1 MGSLVSDVR
10 EWFLL
15 RDAEA
20 RAAKLPAE
28 TRTAMHRDTVRAQQK
43 KEAAEALWAYGARA
57 EAIALARAA
66 LVLAR
71 EAAERGG
78 IAVQDET
85 MTAMR
90 AVLEA
95 TEALPGLDAEVTDA
109 HVEQFRRLVELQGAL
124 DTAVLPVAYDDTERR
139 RVRTSRIAGMAGLA
153 LAVIAFTVWQIRKPV
168 SLKVE
173 ASTSWGARFAPA
185 NVVDGV
191 DSTEWLLPDNI
202 GGWIELAP
210 AKPRPFRR
218 LKVLNGKNSGNPDRA
233 VLEAD
238 VEVWSAGRPVKV
250 IPTNLGPFTLK
261 PEWRTI
267 ELGVDGP
274 VEKVRIVVKTWAGQ
288 GGALAEAYL
297 E

>member
-1 MGSLVSDVR
+1 MGSVVSDVR

-15 RDAEA
+15 REA
-20 RAAKLPAE
+20 AAQSAKLPVE

-43 KEAAEALWAYGARA
+43 KEAAEVLFAQGARA
-57 EAIALARAA
+57 EAFGLARAA
-66 LVLAR
+66 LALAR

-78 IAVQDET
+78 VAVPEET
-85 MTAMR
+85 ATATR
-90 AVLEA
+90 AI
-95 TEALPGLDAEVTDA
+95 LDATTTLPELEGEVTDA
-109 HVEQFRRLVELQGAL
+109 HVAQYRTLIDLQATLDAAL
-124 DTAVLPVAYDDTERR
+124 LPVAYDDTERR

-153 LAVIAFTVWQIRKPV
+153 LAVIGFTVWQIRKPV

-191 DSTEWLLPDNI
+191 DSTEWLLPDNA

-210 AKPRPFRR
+210 AKPRPFKR

-238 VEVWSAGRPVKV
+238 VEVWSGGRPVKV